1 MTIQEAISANLY
13 PYDVEP
19 NLMEKACV
27 DCGLNGSSEY
37 DIACQVNVANATIS
51 ILQNLIV
58 LSSES
63 DSGFSLSYNTE
74 NLKERIFAIA
84 KQHGLADI
92 AEEYNHKA
100 CSAALSAAWI
110 FAICSL

>member
-13 PYDVEP
+13 PYDVET
-19 NLMEKACV
+19 NLVEKACI
-27 DCGLNGSSEY
+27 DCGLNGSAEY
-37 DIACQVNVANATIS
+37 EIVLQVNVAKATIS

-63 DSGFSLSYNTE
+63 DSGFSLSYNTD

-84 KQHGLADI
+84 KQNGLTDI

-100 CSAALSAAWI
+100 TIIDRTDKW
-110 FAICSL
+110 

>member
-19 NLMEKACV
+19 NLVEKACI
-27 DCGLNGSSEY
+27 DCGLNGNAEY
-37 DIACQVNVANATIS
+37 EIILQVNVAKATIS

-63 DSGFSLSYNTE
+63 DSGFSLSYNTD

-84 KQHGLADI
+84 KQSGLTDI

-100 CSAALSAAWI
+100 TIIDRTDKW
-110 FAICSL
+110 